1 MAQLSNTP
9 FKDYKN
15 PLVAL
20 EAVSLYASADQ
31 LEKAGNINAAA
42 EVRKTADSIAA
53 QVVPKSS
60 NSRAVIP
67 QIFNGAAN
75 VAGNAAHYL
84 SDEAKKA
91 LNEIVASLQAAVA
104 TIDDKAQAA
113 LGDVLTAVNEM
124 VNSGAVKVTGDAQMI
139 FQTIAD
145 ALGKLKTQ
153 LEEGDIQ
160 VPVKEVVSAIAN
172 ALSFLTQAPRQGG
185 AKPSAP
191 TDSTSA
197 PRDNLRTRL
206 AARDNLR
213 TRLAARRANRGKQPL
228 LQRVKDRLESR
239 KGNGLLGRVLSRLHP
254 QNADTTQPEGGKPLA
269 PPAVLRALRDR
280 LRRPRSGVAP
290 GDSQASD
297 VRLTDPAII
306 EILRYLQP
314 LINGTPLEST
324 EFVLFVAPHDAAAKV
339 ATLAYNHGLIKP
351 DRYSALV
358 SRLDKLYTEAKYNP
372 LELSDAAIYG
382 GTKIAVPVGM
392 DLAAIVVQIL
402 NQIIEI
408 VINIVYQVVVKI
420 PGINF
425 IPLPASLPPLLTAF
439 VSPLITAI
447 LRNDTL
453 QAYLAVA
460 VYLLLDVPFE
470 VASHVA
476 ARVMQKLTPQE
487 LDTVRARVFNTILT
501 NLEAI

>member
-20 EAVSLYASADQ
+20 EALALYSAADA
-31 LEKAGNINAAA
+31 LEQAGNVNAAA
-42 EVRKTADSIAA
+42 EVRKTADSAA
-53 QVVPKSS
+53 AMLVPKSS
-60 NSRAVIP
+60 SSRAPVKRML
-67 QIFNGAAN
+67 NGAAEGLGN
-75 VAGNAAHYL
+75 VQQYL
-84 SDEAKKA
+84 SKAAKDA
-91 LNEIVASLQAAVA
+91 LETVVASLHAAA
-104 TIDDKAQAA
+104 NTIDDKAQAA

-124 VNSGAVKVTGDAQMI
+124 VNSGAVKVIGDAQMV
-139 FQTIAD
+139 FQAIAD

-206 AARDNLR
+206 AAR
-213 TRLAARRANRGKQPL
+213 RANRGKQPL
-228 LQRVKDRLESR
+228 LQRVKDRLEAR
-239 KGNGLLGRVLSRLHP
+239 NGNGLLGRVLSRLHP
-254 QNADTTQPEGGKPLA
+254 QSADTTQPEGDKPLA

-280 LRRPRSGVAP
+280 LRRPRSGVAA

-314 LINGTPLEST
+314 LLNGTPLEST
-324 EFVLFVAPHDAAAKV
+324 EFVLFVAPHDAAVKV

-408 VINIVYQVVVKI
+408 VINIIYQIAVKLPI
-420 PGINF
+420 INF
-425 IPLPASLPPLLTAF
+425 LPLPSSIPPLLTAF
-439 VSPLITAI
+439 VSPLITEI